1 MDRREHVGKLMAHKY
16 VNFELVCHISHDFS
30 PLAIRFPGN
39 LIEAIVEPVTQI
51 RPRSVVGHFK

>member
-1 MDRREHVGKLMAHKY
+1 MSHKY
-16 VNFELVCHISHDFS
+16 VNLELVCHIPHDFS

-51 RPRSVVGHFK
+51 RPRAVVGHFK